1 MSRFSIISKA
11 SVVFLIDVT
20 VLLNIDE
27 CLNLIEQVRVGIIY
41 HFIVNLLKNLY
52 SKYNF

>member
-1 MSRFSIISKA
+1 MSEFSIISKP
-11 SVVFLIDVT
+11 SVDFWIDVT
-20 VLLNIDE
+20 VLLDIDE

-41 HFIVNLLKNLY
+41 HFIVNLLKNSY